1 MIEVSKINRSI
12 NEKFLMGPET
22 LYYDRKSAMVE
33 PKKLANEVASF
44 ANANGGVVAVGITD
58 NGIVEGFNYVGIDK
72 LNELQ
77 KCIGLYLK
85 PVPFYQMELVNVIN
99 SKQEKDV
106 IILFHIEPSMNFI
119 VRNTKDEVYCRQGD
133 SSIKLTHDQV
143 KSLEYNKRE
152 RNFETE
158 LVFDS
163 SVEDIDNE
171 VVNIYKEKI
180 DAKDLDNIEVLKA
193 RGYLKEYKDKLVFT
207 NAGMLLFGKSPSI
220 YMPWA
225 RLRVLKFEGNE
236 FKTGTEMN
244 IIKEKTFDK
253 NIYRILN
260 ESREFINSQLRE
272 FTYLNSEGVFEK
284 HLEYPEFAW
293 YEGIVNAIAHRD
305 YSNIGEQILVKIFNN
320 RIEILSPGKLGGFV
334 TVDTIRN
341 KRYSRNPLITRTLV
355 EFGMVR
361 ELNEGVKRMFLEM
374 EEYGLDKPV
383 YEEPGYSSVLL
394 ILHNNIEKKEKE
406 NTEES
411 NTSNINN
418 DLTSIEEKVLDY
430 INKNNGATRSEIS
443 KFLEKGRTYTTSL
456 LNDMANKDLIVWTGT
471 TKNDRNGKY
480 IIKQN

>member
-1 MIEVSKINRSI
+1 
-12 NEKFLMGPET
+12 
-22 LYYDRKSAMVE
+22 
-33 PKKLANEVASF
+33 
-44 ANANGGVVAVGITD
+44 
-58 NGIVEGFNYVGIDK
+58 
-72 LNELQ
+72 
-77 KCIGLYLK
+77 
-85 PVPFYQMELVNVIN
+85 
-99 SKQEKDV
+99 
-106 IILFHIEPSMNFI
+106 
-119 VRNTKDEVYCRQGD
+119 
-133 SSIKLTHDQV
+133 
-143 KSLEYNKRE
+143 
-152 RNFETE
+152 
-158 LVFDS
+158 
-163 SVEDIDNE
+163 
-171 VVNIYKEKI
+171 
-180 DAKDLDNIEVLKA
+180 
-193 RGYLKEYKDKLVFT
+193 
-207 NAGMLLFGKSPSI
+207 
-220 YMPWA
+220 MPWA